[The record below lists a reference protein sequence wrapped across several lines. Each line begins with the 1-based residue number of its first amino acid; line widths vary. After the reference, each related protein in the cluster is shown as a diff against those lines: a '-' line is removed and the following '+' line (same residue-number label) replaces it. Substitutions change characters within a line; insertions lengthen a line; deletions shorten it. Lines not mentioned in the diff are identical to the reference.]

1 MDIFKCELFSFFFF
15 CLKLSHKGSIPVD
28 GQAATPASVSSVD
41 TSFQQGP
48 SDSTTTLEPKVEV
61 KQKVEEDE
69 DEEGMTGGKT
79 GKQYIKAEKK
89 PEVRN

>member
-1 MDIFKCELFSFFFF
+1 M
-15 CLKLSHKGSIPVD
+15 D
-28 GQAATPASVSSVD
+28 GQAATPASVSSAD

-48 SDSTTTLEPKVEV
+48 SDSSTLEPKVEV

-79 GKQYIKAEKK
+79 GKQYLKAEEK

>member
-1 MDIFKCELFSFFFF
+1 M
-15 CLKLSHKGSIPVD
+15 D

-48 SDSTTTLEPKVEV
+48 SDSATTLEPKVEV

-69 DEEGMTGGKT
+69 DDEEGMAGGKT
-79 GKQYIKAEKK
+79 GKQEDIKSEEK
-89 PEVRN
+89 PEVRNESVIFSK